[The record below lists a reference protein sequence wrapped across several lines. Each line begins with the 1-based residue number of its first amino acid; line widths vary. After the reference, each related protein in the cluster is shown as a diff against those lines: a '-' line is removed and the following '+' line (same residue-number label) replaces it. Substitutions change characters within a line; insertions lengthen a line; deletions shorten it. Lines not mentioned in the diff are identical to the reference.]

1 MALYHFYSKSDDGAV
16 EELGAWNWAS
26 LDEGLAFFDAD
37 EECKRTRQPITWWG
51 HIGVATEDLKNT
63 YLGYFGS
70 REKQTMTIAIF
81 PVAAKKPIRQTDG
94 AAICMGNSRSCLTQS
109 SWNLK
114 KGRRW
119 TTPGRSS
126 A

>member
-1 MALYHFYSKSDDGAV
+1 MALYHFYSKSDDGDV

-51 HIGVATEDLKNT
+51 RIGVATEDLKNT
-63 YLGYFGS
+63 AFALPAPTTVADLHRRPYPPIIDLQALAREEKRFKQQEYLEGQRAMS
-70 REKQTMTIAIF
+70 
-81 PVAAKKPIRQTDG
+81 
-94 AAICMGNSRSCLTQS
+94 
-109 SWNLK
+109 
-114 KGRRW
+114 GRLGW
-119 TTPGRSS
+119 